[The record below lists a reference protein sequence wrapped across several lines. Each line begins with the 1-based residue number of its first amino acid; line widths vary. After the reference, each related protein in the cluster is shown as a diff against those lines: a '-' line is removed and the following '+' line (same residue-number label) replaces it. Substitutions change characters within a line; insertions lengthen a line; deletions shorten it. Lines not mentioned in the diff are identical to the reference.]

1 MPETSIDFE
10 KEMKRLDEI
19 VEKISSQSVSLD
31 ECLKLYQEGQK
42 IVKSLEK
49 ALEDA
54 KDKVEKVIETK

>member
-1 MPETSIDFE
+1 MSETSIDFE
-10 KEMKRLDEI
+10 KETKRLDEI